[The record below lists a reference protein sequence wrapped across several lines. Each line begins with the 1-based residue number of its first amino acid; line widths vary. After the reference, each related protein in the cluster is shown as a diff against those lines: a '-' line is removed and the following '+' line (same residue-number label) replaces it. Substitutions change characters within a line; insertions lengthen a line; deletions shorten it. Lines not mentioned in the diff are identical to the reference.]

1 MVVST
6 PALHQTQCGASV
18 RLSQSSLKATQPPNN
33 SSYGDAYMKFRTTLS
48 VVLLLVTLLAAC
60 APAATTV
67 PATDAP
73 VAESATQVATEAPVQ
88 NVGTL
93 KIAVLPI
100 IDTLPM
106 YVAEAEGL
114 FAKHGVTVEF
124 IPVASAPERD
134 QLLAAGQADGTIN
147 ETLSVMLFNKDVI
160 QMQAVRYALR
170 PTEGYGHFFILASAK
185 SGITDALGLKGVEIG
200 VSRGTVIEYVT
211 QRLLQA
217 EGLTTDE
224 IKTIAVPKIPDRMA
238 LLASGELSAGVLPD
252 PLASLAI
259 SQSAVKV
266 LDDSLH
272 PEYGFS
278 VISFRKEVIDANP
291 DAVKAFLAA
300 IEEASDLINLDATK
314 YTSLLSDKGL
324 VPPPLLETF
333 QVPPFPDQA
342 VPTEAEWN
350 DTLDWAKEK
359 GMLTTDV
366 SYADSVNA
374 SLLP

>member
-1 MVVST
+1 
-6 PALHQTQCGASV
+6 
-18 RLSQSSLKATQPPNN
+18 
-33 SSYGDAYMKFRTTLS
+33 MKFRTTLS

-185 SGITDALGLKGVEIG
+185 SGITDAQGLKGVEIG
-200 VSRGTVIEYVT
+200 VSQGTVIEYVT

-238 LLASGELSAGVLPD
+238 LLASGELNAGVLPD

-300 IEEASDLINLDATK
+300 IEEAADLINLDATK

-342 VPTEAEWN
+342 VPTEEEWN
-350 DTLDWAKEK
+350 DALAWAKGK
-359 GMLTTDV
+359 GMLTTHV

-374 SLLP
+374 TLLP